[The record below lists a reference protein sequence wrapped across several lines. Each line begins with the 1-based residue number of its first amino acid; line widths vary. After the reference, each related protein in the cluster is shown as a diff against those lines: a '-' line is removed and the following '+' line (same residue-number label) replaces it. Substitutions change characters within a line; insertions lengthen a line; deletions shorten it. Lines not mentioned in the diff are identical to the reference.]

1 LLFDSALELDAK
13 LGATRRAFRAALVSA
28 SEQLRSLLESEV
40 DHEELSGQFQNGCV
54 DASSFGAL
62 FQPRG
67 QDTAEQLRIREARNV
82 LVELLEM
89 GDDLYRVR
97 VSPGASVHKA
107 VGQAF
112 GRIGRAFSAAH
123 SASLAKAGAP
133 TPPDEADRLARY
145 DFHHWS
151 LAERALCPG
160 LLIEVLGEDLFV
172 DGLSEFLDGNCCLGF
187 QVRGECSPVP
197 LIGLVRPGVF
207 VAQSKSTAPFGI
219 PDRGPA
225 IVAVLPEAEAAAT
238 FTHRPAGPGESGVG
252 IWSRLAV
259 ESLPEKAPEAPI
271 GGKSANQQRDE
282 LRQLAALSIGP
293 IAARQESD
301 AAPSTMDTV
310 ASEAP
315 VDSLAAWLSFRP
327 K

>member
-1 LLFDSALELDAK
+1 MLSDSALELEAK
-13 LGATRRAFRAALVSA
+13 LGATRRAFHAALVSA

-40 DHEELSGQFQNGCV
+40 DQEKVSGKFSNGCV

-62 FQPRG
+62 FRPPG
-67 QDTAEQLRIREARNV
+67 QDTAEQLRIRAARNV
-82 LVELLEM
+82 LVELLEL
-89 GDDLYRVR
+89 GDDLYRVQ
-97 VSPGASVHKA
+97 VSPGASVHSA
-107 VGQAF
+107 VRHAF

-123 SASLAKAGAP
+123 SASVARAGAP
-133 TPPDEADRLARY
+133 TPPGDADRLARN
-145 DFHHWS
+145 DFRNWS
-151 LAERALCPG
+151 PAERALCPG
-160 LLIEVLGEDLFV
+160 LLIEVQGEDLLV

-187 QVRGECSPVP
+187 QVSGACSPVP

-207 VAQSKSTAPFGI
+207 VAQSRTTDPFGI

-238 FTHRPAGPGESGVG
+238 FTHRPAGLGESGVG
-252 IWSRLAV
+252 IWSRLVV
-259 ESLPEKAPEAPI
+259 ESLPEKAPAASI

-282 LRQLAALSIGP
+282 LRQLASLSIGP
-293 IAARQESD
+293 VETNLGYD
-301 AAPSTMDTV
+301 ATTSTV
-310 ASEAP
+310 APTASGEP